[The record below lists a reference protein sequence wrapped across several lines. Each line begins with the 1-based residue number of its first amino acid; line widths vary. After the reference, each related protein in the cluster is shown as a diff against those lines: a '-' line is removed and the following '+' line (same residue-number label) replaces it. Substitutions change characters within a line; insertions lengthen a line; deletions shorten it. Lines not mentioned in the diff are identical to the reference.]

1 VTQTWLPANYTSRE
15 REVRGASWTSAARR
29 SSVARGTDH
38 LRREEEDVYAI
49 AIHTISDPDK
59 FWAEAQNLQVPSNLT
74 LHSVVAKQDRTKAVC
89 LWEGDSVDTVRDFV
103 ESAAGDISNNEYYEV
118 NDQTAMGLPAAS
130 VGAAS

>member
-1 VTQTWLPANYTSRE
+1 M
-15 REVRGASWTSAARR
+15 
-29 SSVARGTDH
+29 
-38 LRREEEDVYAI
+38 YAI

-74 LHSVVAKQDRTKAVC
+74 LHSVVAKQDRMKAVC

-118 NDQTAMGLPAAS
+118 NAQTATGLPAAS
-130 VGAAS
+130 VGAAT